1 MKPQIIILLVILTL
15 INSCTQ
21 TESKFPQGAWSLV
34 QGDAIYGGDS
44 IVNLTPSQYVGSDV
58 KIWTEHHFNYV
69 GLFKHDTTFLD
80 HFGGGTYTL
89 DGNRYE
95 ENIIWDY
102 KKDVVGKKI
111 KMLLEL
117 KNDTLNMT
125 FPVDDNW
132 QKDKNFYWIVKYVK
146 LE

>member
-1 MKPQIIILLVILTL
+1 MLQKA
-15 INSCTQ
+15 
-21 TESKFPQGAWSLV
+21 TEEPSSASVVPEAPK
-34 QGDAIYGGDS
+34 DIE
-44 IVNLTPSQYVGSDV
+44 TPSELASEVA
-58 KIWTEHHFNYV
+58 KAP
-69 GLFKHDTTFLD
+69 
-80 HFGGGTYTL
+80 
-89 DGNRYE
+89 
-95 ENIIWDY
+95 
-102 KKDVVGKKI
+102 VGKKI